1 MPMPLDAAARAQGLH
16 RVVEVR
22 AGGRTSTGYAV
33 TPDLVLTA
41 AHALP
46 DEGGG
51 VRVRTVDG
59 RAADAEIVWEGP
71 AGVDAAL
78 LRVADAPWAEDP
90 AVRYTRWGSPGGD
103 DVPVV
108 ARGFPRAAKIGDV
121 RDVETMRGTVDYGTG
136 VRHGRYGVNVRT
148 PRLDTSDEPLWR
160 GMSGA
165 ALLAEPGG
173 QVLGVTVYDQS
184 AFQGT
189 RLLVVPAAVLV
200 RDPEFAELTGAGRDH
215 DETVVRRDVPTV
227 DRLLVPPVEPLPE
240 RASDWQLLL
249 SKYAVVPFCGR
260 DEVLD
265 ELRAWCAGPARF
277 DVAVITGDGGAG
289 KTRLAGHLCGEMTA
303 AGWDAG
309 ILAES
314 ALQDAYGAAP
324 YPEITRPV
332 LLVVDYPEPL
342 AAGVAAL
349 IRAMMTRRHGAPV
362 RLLLVARANAAADGL
377 RDAPWWTEVT
387 GLAEGY
393 AAEPPVVALNVH
405 HLTDAERA
413 EHWTAAVTAFG
424 GVDAEPV
431 PLTGEEFAHPLRVHI
446 AALLASRGESVE
458 RGVLRQFLAR
468 ETRVWTRSLP
478 AGFDPVLARQA
489 VALVALTTPERD
501 GLREC
506 LALLPDADP
515 AARRV
520 LARWL
525 PTVFPGDGDRLV
537 FGPDRLTEELLGST
551 EDLPLLVAGMYER
564 NGTGV
569 LDAFDA
575 LILAAD
581 RPNVRRALGG
591 MLSGHLPELAE
602 AALAGNGPEASA
614 LETVLRLLAD
624 ETEIRVDGL
633 RYDTGPFWAHWSL
646 RGALAMLVAI
656 RMRHYKEPGLLG
668 TLTDLAAYQL
678 AFSRTAEAF
687 DTTAEAVGLLAEQP
701 EVTEAQAR
709 LYSAMAVIDTTNGFG
724 DNAVLQIDRA
734 VELHGAALEHVTG
747 DELARLLSHADG
759 DLVNSAI
766 IHANAG
772 DYAGAARALSQAV
785 GGEDPYGLT
794 AALVAVTELA
804 PTGDPAGFGHH
815 SCFFHVGHSGRLDY
829 RSDVTAW
836 GVRLAA
842 HVPDSAEPGWAA
854 AMHRLA
860 VAVHAASGAADA
872 VRVAERVATSSP
884 EAAEF
889 LIRVLV
895 EAQDHAGVVA
905 VIDRLRAFTGDLPER
920 RAYFLASEGI
930 ADYYVGQ
937 YAEAVEVL
945 TRAAEAHRAL
955 GPSMSMVETLRHLAW
970 ALHACDDHTAELRV
984 AEELTG
990 VLRGLAERHP
1000 HLRADLLN
1008 ALRNLA
1014 ELRGLLD
1021 MEIADVL
1028 DEALLMRSRLGESFG
1043 EDAFDLDLLSAG
1055 YHAFRDPLASLALTE
1070 DVAARARARMNAV
1083 YPPEPARVAEYLTAL
1098 QSQLV
1103 AKLTTGRARDA
1114 VALVVQ
1120 GFELVERHLDDHPSR
1135 AHLAVSLKSQYGR
1148 ALTMLGERERAVEVL
1163 EKAAAELEEAPPA
1176 FWTDTNIVAVHSTL
1190 GLVYGQIG
1198 EHARAVE
1205 CLDRAVASLRA
1216 LPESASRSLKL
1227 GECLQLQASLA
1238 AMTGRRDDTE
1248 AMLDEA
1254 DALLMGLGG
1263 IAGVLLGFSLQT
1275 RAWLRF
1281 VDDDLDGA
1289 IEAIFASLRLTEPYA
1304 DDGPEPGIHA
1314 SIQEYGAYLLAIAGR
1329 EEEAAA
1335 LAVTG
1340 TDKIESLLERGV
1352 ALSPRLYGRH
1362 VMGCLVRV
1370 LAAADDADAEAV
1382 AHWSERAFHAL
1393 RCGPRADLPPLLDL
1407 ILGAFGEQLPEDAE
1421 APLERLL
1428 VEEAR
1433 ILLAEAGDI
1442 LPADVVELFRLMTEG
1457 GDPDEVAAAFDRHL
1471 DIAEDRTF

>member
-22 AGGRTSTGYAV
+22 AGGRTSSGYAV
-33 TPDLVLTA
+33 TADLVLTA
-41 AHALP
+41 AHGLP
-46 DEGGG
+46 EEGGA
-51 VRVRTVDG
+51 RVRTVDG
-59 RAADAEIVWEGP
+59 ETAGAEVVWRGP
-71 AGVDAAL
+71 SGVDAAL
-78 LRVADAPWAEDP
+78 LRVPDAPWADDP
-90 AVRYTRWGSPGGD
+90 AVGYTRWGSPGGD

-108 ARGFPRAAKIGDV
+108 ARGFPRAAKVGDL

-136 VRHGRYGVNVRT
+136 ARHGRYGVNVRT
-148 PRLDTSDEPLWR
+148 PKLDTSDEPLWR

-173 QVLGVTVYDQS
+173 QVLGVIVYDQS
-184 AFQGT
+184 VFQGT
-189 RLLVVPAAVLV
+189 RLLAVPAAVLL
-200 RDPEFAELTGAGRDH
+200 RDPEFAELTGAARDD

-260 DEVLD
+260 AGVLE
-265 ELRAWCAGPARF
+265 ELRGWCGGAARF

-289 KTRLAGHLCGEMTA
+289 KTRLAGQLCGDMLA

-314 ALQDAYGAAP
+314 ALQAAYAAAP
-324 YPEITRPV
+324 YPEVTRPV
-332 LLVVDYPEPL
+332 LIVVDYPEPL
-342 AAGVAAL
+342 AAGVADL

-377 RDAPWWTEVT
+377 RDAPWWNEVT

-405 HLTDAERA
+405 PLSEDERR

-424 GVDAEPV
+424 GAETAPAA
-431 PLTGEEFAHPLRVHI
+431 LTGEEFAHPLRVHI
-446 AALLASRGESVE
+446 AALLASRGENVE

-478 AGFDPVLARQA
+478 PGFDTVLARQA

-506 LALLPDADP
+506 LALLPDADT

-551 EDLPLLVAGMYER
+551 EDLPLLLANLHREKGA
-564 NGTGV
+564 GV
-569 LDAFDA
+569 LAAFDA

-581 RPNVRRALGG
+581 RPNVRRALAGVV
-591 MLSGHLPELAE
+591 SGHLPELAR
-602 AALAGNGPEASA
+602 AALDGTGPEASA
-614 LETVLRLLAD
+614 LETVLRLLD
-624 ETEIRVDGL
+624 GETLRTEGL
-633 RYDTGPFWAHWSL
+633 RYDTGLFWQHWSL
-646 RGALAMLVAI
+646 RAALAALVAA
-656 RMRHYKEPGLLG
+656 RMRAGGEPGLMPVLV
-668 TLTDLAAYQL
+668 DLAAYQL
-678 AFSRTAEAF
+678 AFNRISDAF
-687 DTTAEAVGLLAEQP
+687 DTTAEAVALAEGDT
-701 EVTEAQAR
+701 VIVEAHAR
-709 LYSAMAVIDTTNGFG
+709 LYSAMAVIDTANGFH
-724 DNAVLQIDRA
+724 DNAVLQIGRA
-734 VELHGAALEHVTG
+734 IELYEAAAQSVTG
-747 DELARLLSHADG
+747 EELERLLSHADG
-759 DLVNSAI
+759 DLVNAAI
-766 IHANAG
+766 MRANLG
-772 DYAGAARALSQAV
+772 DHSGAARALAAAC
-785 GGEDPYGLT
+785 GGRDPFGLM

-804 PTGDPAGFGHH
+804 PTGEPAGFGHYG
-815 SCFFHVGHSGRLDY
+815 CFFHAGNTGLLDY
-829 RSDVTAW
+829 LSDVTAW
-836 GVRLAA
+836 GVRLAGL
-842 HVPDSAEPGWAA
+842 VPDSDEPGWDA

-860 VAVHAASGAADA
+860 MAVHAASSAGDA
-872 VRVAERVATSSP
+872 VPVAARAAASSP
-884 EAAEF
+884 LAAEF
-889 LIRVLV
+889 LIRMRA
-895 EAQDHAGVVA
+895 ESGDHAGVVA
-905 VIDRLRAFTGDLPER
+905 DMERLRATLHAGDPEGV
-920 RAYFLASEGI
+920 AYALQAEGV
-930 ADYYVGQ
+930 ADYYLAR
-937 YAEAVEVL
+937 YEEAVDL
-945 TRAAEAHRAL
+945 LGRAAGAHRAI
-955 GPSMSMVETLRHLAW
+955 GPSLGLVETLRHLAW
-970 ALHACDDHTAELRV
+970 ALHAHDDHAAELR
-984 AEELTG
+984 ASEELTA

-1000 HLRADLLN
+1000 NLRVDLLN

-1028 DEALLMRSRLGESFG
+1028 DEALRMRSRLGESFG

-1083 YPPEPARVAEYLTAL
+1083 YPPDPARVAEYLTAL

-1120 GFELVERHLDDHPSR
+1120 GLELVERHLEDHPSR
-1135 AHLAVSLKSQYGR
+1135 VHLAVSLKSQYGR

-1163 EKAAAELEEAPPA
+1163 EKAAAELEEAPVA
-1176 FWTDTNIVAVHSTL
+1176 FWFETNVVAVYSTL
-1190 GLVYGQIG
+1190 GLVHGQTG
-1198 EHARAVE
+1198 EHARAAE
-1205 CLDRAVASLRA
+1205 CLDRAMVALRA

-1227 GECLQLQASLA
+1227 GECLQLRASLA
-1238 AMTGRRDDTE
+1238 AMAGERDATE

-1254 DALLMGLGG
+1254 DALLAGLGG

-1281 VDDDLDGA
+1281 VDDDIDGA

-1314 SIQEYGAYLLAIAGR
+1314 SIQEYGSYLLSIAGR
-1329 EEEAAA
+1329 DEEAAA
-1335 LAVTG
+1335 LAVAG
-1340 TDKIESLLERGV
+1340 TDAIEALLDRGV

-1362 VMGCLVRV
+1362 VMGCLVR
-1370 LAAADDADAEAV
+1370 LLSAAADGEAEEV
-1382 AHWSERAFHAL
+1382 AHWAERAFAAL
-1393 RCGPRADLPPLLDL
+1393 RRGPLADLPPLLDL
-1407 ILGAFGEQLPEDAE
+1407 VLAALGEDLPEDAVE
-1421 APLERLL
+1421 PVERLL
-1428 VEEAR
+1428 MEEAA
-1433 ILLAEAGDI
+1433 ILMEHADI
-1442 LPADVVELFRLMTEG
+1442 LPGDVVELFGVLTPDA
-1457 GDPDEVAAAFDRHL
+1457 DPDVVAEAYERYL
-1471 DIAEDRTF
+1471 DASEERAS